1 MRPNAT
7 PTNPPTCQALGD
19 RVTAPAASMTTANS
33 NSTFRPVTAITADV
47 ANLSVCVK
55 QRQDHQLQFN
65 GGCGGAEVDPKK
77 KENWP

>member
-1 MRPNAT
+1 
-7 PTNPPTCQALGD
+7 
-19 RVTAPAASMTTANS
+19 MTTANS